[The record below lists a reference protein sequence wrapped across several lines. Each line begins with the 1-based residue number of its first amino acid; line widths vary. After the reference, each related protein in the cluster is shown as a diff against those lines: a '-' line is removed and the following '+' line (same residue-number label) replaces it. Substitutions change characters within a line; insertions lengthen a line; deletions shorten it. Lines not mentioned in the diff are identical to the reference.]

1 MKKLIAAIALLL
13 TVPALVRA
21 QDADHAIHGQA
32 YFFVASIVTNS
43 SYGIGS
49 LNAGFGGELLLT
61 RDWGVGAELGY
72 VGDSEGSLLGM
83 GSIDFNNHFLTKKHH
98 SMVEPFA
105 SGGLSLYFGERPI
118 NDGFNFGG
126 GVNLWAANH
135 LGLRFEIRENSLSR
149 ARSSQ

>member
-43 SYGIGS
+43 SYGTGS

-72 VGDSEGSLLGM
+72 VGDSEGSLWEWGQSTSPTTSSPKNTTAWSSHLPPEVLACIS
-83 GSIDFNNHFLTKKHH
+83 GSD
-98 SMVEPFA
+98 
-105 SGGLSLYFGERPI
+105 
-118 NDGFNFGG
+118 
-126 GVNLWAANH
+126 
-135 LGLRFEIRENSLSR
+135 
-149 ARSSQ
+149 Q